1 MLPEEIYKIFFFFQ
15 DTGIGKVVNSFRK
28 REGEIGEKARAVVT
42 QWKAIVSLQDDPPV
56 EKTEPDSTTTS
67 HHDSKP
73 SKSKNLSE
81 SDKREKSLANHTAV
95 NSPHSKNISKSTS
108 DREHHD
114 KISRTEKESSSVSS
128 MSKTESSHH
137 KAHSSSKGRHSNLS
151 EDTPTKHNNKSSRE
165 KSQSEG
171 KQKDKKSSH
180 TSKGEKKSS
189 KVGADGLSF
198 EDFMN
203 YDDLDVRKKFKKS
216 KNSVTSKK
224 EKTSKEVP
232 KVKTETAGSSRSVS
246 MVPGSKRST
255 VVASSDSKI
264 LNVPSPSK
272 KVSGHLLWRL
282 ASKYINFLTSATPS
296 PHTRG
301 SEIRNNLKTIL

>member
-1 MLPEEIYKIFFFFQ
+1 
-15 DTGIGKVVNSFRK
+15 
-28 REGEIGEKARAVVT
+28 
-42 QWKAIVSLQDDPPV
+42 
-56 EKTEPDSTTTS
+56 
-67 HHDSKP
+67 
-73 SKSKNLSE
+73 
-81 SDKREKSLANHTAV
+81 
-95 NSPHSKNISKSTS
+95 
-108 DREHHD
+108 
-114 KISRTEKESSSVSS
+114 

-151 EDTPTKHNNKSSRE
+151 EDTPTKHNNKSSKE

-171 KQKDKKSSH
+171 RQKDKKSSH

-189 KVGADGLSF
+189 KADGLSF

-232 KVKTETAGSSRSVS
+232 KVKTEAAGSSRSVS

-272 KVSGHLLWRL
+272 KVSGHLLWGL
-282 ASKYINFLTSATPS
+282 ASKYINFLTSANPPPPTHT
-296 PHTRG
+296 HTRV
-301 SEIRNNLKTIL
+301 